1 MLLKPDEAVTLS
13 RLKIKQTESPKRT
26 HPNSPNLIVPSVI
39 VSKYG
44 NCWCC

>member
-26 HPNSPNLIVPSVI
+26 HPNSPNIIVPSVI
-39 VSKYG
+39 VGKH
-44 NCWCC
+44 CD